1 MVKLTVG
8 KKTASIGVIFGL
20 LLAIL
25 AGFTA
30 FYAVV
35 VPQLINIST
44 LSLAAVVGFA
54 ALAGILS
61 FFAPCSVAIF
71 PSFMGYY
78 MSETEDTHLEALK
91 SGSVA
96 SLGMILF
103 YGLLGITVSYIGGLA
118 SVQSILNIG
127 IPLMAA
133 ILGGVG
139 AYFLAGKTITA
150 RRLSEVGGRFMRR
163 DGKTNQNLFLFGFG
177 YSMSSIACIFPVFL
191 LLIAYPLI
199 TGNVVLG
206 ITAFL
211 AFAAGKSVL
220 MIAATVLTAESKS
233 RLLTSKSKNFN
244 YVKKGSGLLL
254 ILVALYLVYY
264 TFALY
269 GLINPII

>member
-1 MVKLTVG
+1 
-8 KKTASIGVIFGL
+8 
-20 LLAIL
+20 
-25 AGFTA
+25 
-30 FYAVV
+30 
-35 VPQLINIST
+35 
-44 LSLAAVVGFA
+44 
-54 ALAGILS
+54 
-61 FFAPCSVAIF
+61 
-71 PSFMGYY
+71 
-78 MSETEDTHLEALK
+78 MSETEDTRLEALK
-91 SGSVA
+91 SGSIA

-118 SVQSILNIG
+118 SVQSILKTG

-133 ILGGVG
+133 VLGGVG
-139 AYFLAGKTITA
+139 AYFVAGKTVTA
-150 RRLSEVGGRFMRR
+150 QRLSKVGGWFMRR

-220 MIAATVLTAESKS
+220 MVTATVLTAESKS

-254 ILVALYLVYY
+254 MLVALYLVYY
-264 TFALY
+264 TLALY